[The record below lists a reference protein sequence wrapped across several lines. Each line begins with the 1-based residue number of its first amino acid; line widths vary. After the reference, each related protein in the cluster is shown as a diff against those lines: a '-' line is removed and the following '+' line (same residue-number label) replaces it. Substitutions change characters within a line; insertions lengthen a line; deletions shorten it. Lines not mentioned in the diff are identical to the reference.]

1 MKDELYAV
9 LTPREIIK
17 RLSKEQLR
25 CVGNVLEPLLTEDQ
39 KTDLINKVKSQEK
52 DFIDNFGVLLP
63 QSLMTQISKQ
73 FYLKVL
79 EAIKEEEDKKI
90 VEAILKCL

>member
-1 MKDELYAV
+1 MKEELYAV
-9 LTPREIIK
+9 LTPKEIIR
-17 RLSKEQLR
+17 RLNKEQLR
-25 CVGNVLEPLLTEDQ
+25 CVGNVLEPLLTEEQ

-52 DFIDNFGVLLP
+52 DFIDSFAVVIP

-79 EAIKEEEDKKI
+79 EALKEEDKKV